1 MEKRRR
7 QRGRTIKRKAEKE
20 RRKEGRRQRGS
31 PNQERIS
38 VE

>member
-7 QRGRTIKRKAEKE
+7 QRERTIKRKGEKE
-20 RRKEGRRQRGS
+20 RRKEEGR

-38 VE
+38 AEKIE